1 MRGMS
6 FPKTPKTI
14 KAIIYLNVSIYIL
27 CISASWFKIDLFTL
41 LGATPYLII
50 EKKYLWQPFTYLF
63 VHGNILHLFLNTLM
77 LWFLGPE
84 LYKLWGRGFFIRY
97 YLICGIGAGMAT
109 LLLPIIDPRSYLIAT
124 VGSSGA
130 IFGLLLAYGLNFK
143 NRLLYLFGL
152 IPIKAGKLVL
162 ILAGIELISMLSQ
175 NSGPISHI
183 AHLGGLITGFIYIKA
198 KDFELYLIRK
208 KYLKLN
214 NRYKVLKD
222 VTDIDPKDPRLWN

>member
-1 MRGMS
+1 M
-6 FPKTPKTI
+6 
-14 KAIIYLNVSIYIL
+14 
-27 CISASWFKIDLFTL
+27 
-41 LGATPYLII
+41 
-50 EKKYLWQPFTYLF
+50 
-63 VHGNILHLFLNTLM
+63 LM

-109 LLLPIIDPRSYLIAT
+109 LLLPIIDQRTYLIPT

-130 IFGLLLAYGLNFK
+130 IFGLLLAYGVNFK

-183 AHLGGLITGFIYIKA
+183 AHLGGLITGFIYIKT
-198 KDFELYLIRK
+198 KDLELFLIRK
-208 KYLKLN
+208 KYIKLN